1 MQLMKPPPPEEA
13 GEIHESFVTGL
24 GQQLAAAV
32 AEQLGLLNDDQEY
45 RERKEA
51 HEEGRYFSWGSMESY
66 GTRPDYDDLRRRIN
80 ATLSSN
86 KKYLLVVEN
95 LYRPMQPIDFVYYVG
110 IPLPAYWAG
119 SRWLISTVSQQ
130 VCDESKSARDHHVY
144 GPFNDDDIMVLILS
158 SLHQSAKD
166 ISKAVVGHDDDEEQY
181 WHRAALRC
189 FHYALLHL
197 LFPCE
202 QDNNSNTTSHYAI
215 TSEELIRQWAAQGF
229 LATTSR
235 CKPRAVQAADHIHIK
250 GHHANDIYQVGHAI
264 LQAFSEYSLL
274 KLPFSPASKASKATE
289 TAAHFLIYH
298 HLVASQLSEHE
309 IFHEEEEEVG
319 LKNKRWIRMTSKQ
332 QGMENQAWHLSTQLL
347 GKEESNDPTTLILRH
362 FLHTSSLLNLIDNIL
377 PKLPCL
383 RVLDLSYTQLE
394 SLPPT
399 VWCLTSLI
407 LLSLR
412 GCRAIKSLHSVSNSG
427 GSHPENEKH
436 RMMNNLLYLDLTLLS
451 INIFPNDFFQGMT
464 KLEELMLAGCSSLVE
479 LPCSISALS
488 SLLTLEVTGTKL
500 TSLPSSMFA
509 GMQKLQSLKLIDN
522 KLLNSIPMSIL
533 EARGLKEL
541 HIQGWHSRMQEE
553 INLDGHPTL
562 NSFSLINAPH
572 IKRLSLQGCMKLE
585 CVDLRDLGTLED
597 LDLSATAIKELPA
610 NIPNLPQLRRLIL
623 MGFPNQSRFPWH
635 KLQRFP
641 NVFCLDH
648 YAQGHDNH
656 YDNQVARVYVKDSRS
671 IVLQL

>member
-1 MQLMKPPPPEEA
+1 MGERYSKWRNKWRDLLRDENFWLGGYNQTDERRRLARRLSPTVSYVNWNVGVGPAANSFVQAITRFAVEAISEGWGPFDPVIKVQLMKPPPPEEA
-13 GEIHESFVTGL
+13 GEIIHENLVMSL
-24 GQQLAAAV
+24 DQQLTGAV
-32 AEQLGLLNDDQEY
+32 AEQLGLLNDQEY
-45 RERKEA
+45 REHKEA
-51 HEEGRYFSWGSMESY
+51 HEEARYFSWGSMHSY
-66 GTRPDYDDLRRRIN
+66 TTLQDYVDLRSRIN
-80 ATLSSN
+80 AILSSN
-86 KKYLLVVEN
+86 KYLLAVDN
-95 LYRPMQPIDFVYYVG
+95 LYSAIQPDGFSHYMG
-110 IPLPAYWAG
+110 LPLPTYWTG
-119 SRWLISTVSQQ
+119 SRWLISTMSQH
-130 VCDESKSARDHHVY
+130 VCDESKSARDHVY
-144 GPFNDDDIMVLILS
+144 GPFDDDDTMVLILS

-166 ISKAVVGHDDDEEQY
+166 ISKAIVGHDDEEKH
-181 WHRAALRC
+181 WHRAVLRC
-189 FHYALLHL
+189 FHYALLQL
-197 LFPCE
+197 LIPCE
-202 QDNNSNTTSHYAI
+202 QDNNSNTSHYAI

-235 CKPRAVQAADHIHIK
+235 CKPRAVQAADIHIK

-274 KLPFSPASKASKATE
+274 KLPFSPASEASKATE

-298 HLVASQLSEHE
+298 HLVASQLIEHE
-309 IFHEEEEEVG
+309 IFHEEEEVG

-347 GKEESNDPTTLILRH
+347 GKEESNDPTTFILRH
-362 FLHTSSLLNLIDNIL
+362 FLHTSTLLNLIDNIL

-399 VWCLTSLI
+399 VWCLSNLI

-479 LPCSISALS
+479 LPCSIFALS

-562 NSFSLINAPH
+562 NSF
-572 IKRLSLQGCMKLE
+572 
-585 CVDLRDLGTLED
+585 
-597 LDLSATAIKELPA
+597 
-610 NIPNLPQLRRLIL
+610 
-623 MGFPNQSRFPWH
+623 
-635 KLQRFP
+635 
-641 NVFCLDH
+641 
-648 YAQGHDNH
+648 
-656 YDNQVARVYVKDSRS
+656 
-671 IVLQL
+671 

>member
-1 MQLMKPPPPEEA
+1 MHVLAGRLGGYNQTDERRRLADRLWPGSYYVNWNVGVGPAASFVQAITRLAVEEISEVRGPFDPVMKVQLMKPPPPEEA

-86 KKYLLVVEN
+86 KKYLLVVDN

-130 VCDESKSARDHHVY
+130 VCTA
-144 GPFNDDDIMVLILS
+144 
-158 SLHQSAKD
+158 AKD

-235 CKPRAVQAADHIHIK
+235 CKPRAVQAADIHIK

-427 GSHPENEKH
+427 GSPRK
-436 RMMNNLLYLDLTLLS
+436 
-451 INIFPNDFFQGMT
+451 
-464 KLEELMLAGCSSLVE
+464 
-479 LPCSISALS
+479 
-488 SLLTLEVTGTKL
+488 
-500 TSLPSSMFA
+500 
-509 GMQKLQSLKLIDN
+509 
-522 KLLNSIPMSIL
+522 
-533 EARGLKEL
+533 
-541 HIQGWHSRMQEE
+541 
-553 INLDGHPTL
+553 
-562 NSFSLINAPH
+562 
-572 IKRLSLQGCMKLE
+572 
-585 CVDLRDLGTLED
+585 
-597 LDLSATAIKELPA
+597 
-610 NIPNLPQLRRLIL
+610 
-623 MGFPNQSRFPWH
+623 
-635 KLQRFP
+635 
-641 NVFCLDH
+641 
-648 YAQGHDNH
+648 
-656 YDNQVARVYVKDSRS
+656 
-671 IVLQL
+671 